1 MTIFVTLHE
10 WSKRTAT
17 ENASPLVGVI
27 LEDVEERRLAQQ
39 LTSAGMLEIGELR
52 EGLSIAST
60 SYVGRI
66 ALGDLVITVRPK
78 ISDMPLVRLL
88 HYAYGLR
95 DLRLAPLVGYAEEQ
109 WAFQEI
115 LIAQLIEEASE
126 LIARGLHRRYRRID
140 EDLARPRGRIDL
152 QRITKQGGVI
162 QAAIP
167 CTSYPRLEDCLVNQV
182 LLQGLHLAARLTDES
197 KLRVRLS
204 RLVSILEESIS
215 SIRLDGPTLK
225 QLHREMD
232 RLTSAYRPAIT
243 IIELLLVGEGISLDD
258 DRQHLRLPGFLFDMN
273 RFFQALLSRF
283 LNEQL
288 TEYEVRDQYQIKGM
302 MNYDPAYNPRRQ
314 RAPTPRP
321 DYIIVQH
328 GQVVSILDAKYR
340 DLWELDLPAHWLYQL
355 AIYALSRQQEK
366 IAVILY
372 PTTDDE
378 AREARIVLS
387 EPVFGA
393 GQATV
398 VLRPV
403 NLLHL
408 EKLVSRVMTARNE
421 REQRVFAEW
430 LAFGEV

>member
-1 MTIFVTLHE
+1 MTISLELQE
-10 WSKRTAT
+10 WSEKTAT
-17 ENASPLVGVI
+17 EQASPLAGVF
-27 LEDVEERRLAQQ
+27 LKDAETRVLAQQ
-39 LTSAGMLEIGELR
+39 LTTAGMLEIRELR

-66 ALGDLVITVRPK
+66 TLGDLVITVQPK
-78 ISDMPLVRLL
+78 ISGMPLVLVRLL

-95 DLRLAPLVGYAEEQ
+95 DLHLSSMTGFQTEQ

-115 LIAQLIEEASE
+115 LIAQLVEEASE
-126 LIARGLHRRYRRID
+126 LVARGLHRRYRRID
-140 EDLARPRGRIDL
+140 DDLASPRGRIDL
-152 QRITKQGGVI
+152 QQIAQRGGVI
-162 QAAIP
+162 EATIP
-167 CTSYPRLEDCLVNQV
+167 CTYYPRLEDCLVNQV
-182 LLQGLHLAARLTDES
+182 LLQGLYLAARLTGES
-197 KLRVRLS
+197 KLRVHLF
-204 RLVSILEESIS
+204 RLVSILQESVS
-215 SIRLDGPTLK
+215 SIRLDVHTLK
-225 QLHREMD
+225 RLHREMD

-243 IIELLLVGEGISLDD
+243 IIELLLAGEGASLADE
-258 DRQHLRLPGFLFDMN
+258 RQRMRLPGFLFDMN

-283 LNEQL
+283 LKEQL

-302 MNYDPAYNPRRQ
+302 MTYDPAYNPRRQ

-321 DYIIVQH
+321 DYLVVQH

-340 DLWELDLPAHWLYQL
+340 DLWERDLPAHWLYQL

-372 PTTDDE
+372 PTTNE
-378 AREARIVLS
+378 VAREARIVLS

-403 NLLHL
+403 NLLDL
-408 EKLVSRVMTARNE
+408 EKLVTGAMTARYE
-421 REQRVFAEW
+421 RERRAFAEK
-430 LAFGEV
+430 LVLG